1 MDEIGDSRRSNG
13 PENDENFNTYD
24 VYDTIEFI
32 PFDKCR
38 YENFKMRKKFST
50 SGHRVNSIDIS
61 PLGDYMVSSINKDK
75 IAAYNILVGSKSKD
89 IPSQKYGCNQVIFA
103 GESSRVLY
111 TSTKG
116 NDDIRYLSLEDKKYV
131 RFFKGHKDEVLS
143 LSMSPDGTNFL
154 SSSRDGTVKLWDL
167 RSDECCKS
175 DHYINKNPIVT
186 YDPKGVI
193 FAVSEERN
201 TVKLFDSR
209 NNTLPPFRLFGFHS
223 YAGKINNIKFSPD
236 GRKLIVS
243 GNGTNFYTIDT
254 FSGER
259 VAFEGI
265 KNPNKRKFGV
275 DYSPCGKYII
285 AGSDCG
291 ELIYYNA
298 TTGSIIKKFSST
310 HDSFVSNVAFNKKYL
325 MLVSGG
331 RNLIWWTPD
340 YDDEVFGGFD

>member
-1 MDEIGDSRRSNG
+1 MDEIKDLTRSKG
-13 PENDENFNTYD
+13 PDNDENFNSYD
-24 VYDTIEFI
+24 IYNPIEFI

-50 SGHRVNSIDIS
+50 SGHRINSIDIS
-61 PLGDYMVSSINKDK
+61 PLGDYMVSSINKEK
-75 IAAYNILVGSKSKD
+75 VVAYNILVGCESRDIQSK
-89 IPSQKYGCNQVIFA
+89 KYGCNQVIFA
-103 GESSRVLY
+103 GESSKILY
-111 TSTKG
+111 TSSKG
-116 NDDIRYLSLEDKKYV
+116 SDDIRYLSLEDKKYV

-143 LSMSPDGTNFL
+143 LSMSPNKTNFL
-154 SSSRDGTVKLWDL
+154 SSSKDGMIRLWDL
-167 RSDECCKS
+167 RSDECCETS
-175 DHYINKNPIVT
+175 NYINKNPIVT
-186 YDPKGVI
+186 YDPKGLI

-201 TVKLFDSR
+201 IVKLFDSR
-209 NNTLPPFRLFGFHS
+209 NTTQPPFRFFSFQS
-223 YAGKINNIKFSPD
+223 YSGKVNNIKFSPD

-243 GNGTNFYTIDT
+243 GDGTNFYTIDT
-254 FSGER
+254 FSGKR

-265 KNPNKRKFGV
+265 KNPKKRRFGV

-298 TTGSIIKKFSST
+298 KTGNIIKKFSST
-310 HDSFVSNVAFNKKYL
+310 HDSFVGNVAFNRKYL

-340 YDDEVFGGFD
+340 YDDEVFGGLD